1 MRLVSTLAAIKL
13 NADTTW
19 ITADIYM
26 WTAVEAGVGLICA
39 CMPIMGPLF
48 GIAGRKMTQAASS
61 SYHNSRSRGRDKT
74 FNNAKS
80 DTGGGSKASNNFSR
94 RSIRHHHHNS
104 SVAMCDSGGS
114 TVNLELEQ
122 QPPQSIIRT
131 DAFYVETYPR
141 TDDSLDSPFG
151 QGGGRRAKPISPV

>member
-1 MRLVSTLAAIKL
+1 VRLVSTLAAIKL

-61 SYHNSRSRGRDKT
+61 SYRNSRSRGGDRSY
-74 FNNAKS
+74 NNAKS
-80 DTGGGSKASNNFSR
+80 GSKASNNFSR
-94 RSIRHHHHNS
+94 RSIHHHNS
-104 SVAMCDSGGS
+104 SVAKCDSGGS

-122 QPPQSIIRT
+122 QTPQSIIRT
-131 DAFYVETYPR
+131 DAYYVETYPR

-151 QGGGRRAKPISPV
+151 QGGPRAKPISPV